1 MARINDIDYRTK
13 VGSEA
18 WKNNH
23 TKSTQ
28 QLSAWRRL
36 HALLPHEDVVKLAQP
51 GDSPAKMAAIAAE
64 VERIQKEST
73 ELDA

>member
-1 MARINDIDYRTK
+1 MANTNDIDRRTK

-23 TKSTQ
+23 DRETQ

-36 HALLPHEDVVKLAQP
+36 HMLLPHEDVTQLAKPTDPPEKLAAL
-51 GDSPAKMAAIAAE
+51 AKEI
-64 VERIQKEST
+64 ERQLKENK
-73 ELDA
+73 